1 MGAGKARGFLNLFDL
16 HGKTALVT
24 GSSRGLG
31 LGIARALAEAGARVA
46 LHGSQTVPADAA
58 KQVNDAQPG
67 ALAVTGDVS
76 DPAACIQIVEQVMER
91 FGCIDI
97 LINNAGTIRRLP
109 AAEYSW
115 EDWNVVLETN
125 LSSVFRLSQLAGK
138 HMLAQGSGKIINI
151 ASLLTFQ
158 GGVTVPAYAAA
169 KGGVGQL
176 TKALANEW
184 ASRGVNVNAIAPGI
198 WRRTTRRLCVPI
210 RFDHG
215 KSSNEFLLAVG
226 ERRPILQ
233 GQPCFWRRVPATTC
247 TVMCWL
253 WMAAGWAGNQRGPFL
268 RVGAGVYR

>member
-1 MGAGKARGFLNLFDL
+1 LNLFDL

-46 LHGSQTVPADAA
+46 LHGSQTVPADAT

-67 ALAVTGDVS
+67 AIAVTGDVS
-76 DPAACIQIVEQVMER
+76 DPAACIQMVEQVMDR
-91 FGCIDI
+91 FGSIDI
-97 LINNAGTIRRLP
+97 LVNNAGTIRRSP
-109 AAEYSW
+109 AAEHSW
-115 EDWNVVLETN
+115 DDWNAVLETN

-138 HMLAQGSGKIINI
+138 HMLAQGSGKIVNI

-184 ASRGVNVNAIAPGI
+184 ASRGVNVNAIAPGYMETDN
-198 WRRTTRRLCVPI
+198 TTALRADPVRSRQILERIPAGRWGTPADLAGAAVFLAS
-210 RFDHG
+210 RASDYMHG
-215 KSSNEFLLAVG
+215 HVLVVDG
-226 ERRPILQ
+226 
-233 GQPCFWRRVPATTC
+233 G
-247 TVMCWL
+247 
-253 WMAAGWAGNQRGPFL
+253 WMGR
-268 RVGAGVYR
+268 